1 MKYQST
7 RGKVSQLTFKQA
19 VMMGLASDGGLLLPE
34 SIPDVSQCLP
44 EFKNLTY
51 AQLAYEVMS
60 LYITDIEESELKA
73 IINKSYATF
82 SHPDIVPLRTIG
94 DINILELFH
103 GPTLAFKDVALQF
116 LGNVFEHILKESGS
130 RVNILGAT
138 SGDTGSA
145 AIAGV
150 RGKDNID
157 VYIMFPEGK
166 TSPVSYTHL
175 TLPTT
180 PYV

>member
-73 IINKSYATF
+73 IIN
-82 SHPDIVPLRTIG
+82 
-94 DINILELFH
+94 
-103 GPTLAFKDVALQF
+103 
-116 LGNVFEHILKESGS
+116 
-130 RVNILGAT
+130 
-138 SGDTGSA
+138 
-145 AIAGV
+145 
-150 RGKDNID
+150 
-157 VYIMFPEGK
+157 
-166 TSPVSYTHL
+166 
-175 TLPTT
+175 
-180 PYV
+180 